1 MAPQVCVRARARARA
16 CAVHACGAETVGG
29 PFRAGGG
36 EGRVWVRVRG
46 EGSGCGYGGATCS
59 SSVGS
64 MPGGGVEAIHAI
76 DAMEPTEPTDANE
89 AIEPILAAGHAAS
102 VGWAHL

>member
-1 MAPQVCVRARARARA
+1 VCVCVR
-16 CAVHACGAETVGG
+16 VCGAETVGG
-29 PFRAGGG
+29 PFRAGGVKV
-36 EGRVWVRVRG
+36 ECGRGRG
-46 EGSGCGYGGATCS
+46 QGCGCGCGCGFRDGGGACS

-89 AIEPILAAGHAAS
+89 AIEPILAGHAAS
-102 VGWAHL
+102 VGWATL